1 MEIIKC
7 IIVDDEP
14 PAIRLLEKYV
24 DKVSFLELVT
34 STVSPLE
41 ALGLIDK
48 GDIDLVFLDI
58 QMPELT
64 GIQLSKIVKGK
75 TKIIFTTAY
84 PQFALESYELNA
96 VDYLLK
102 PFEFERFYQAVIK
115 IKEEKIIP
123 KNETIE
129 KGFKSQADA
138 YLFVKTDG
146 KNNFEKVY
154 IKDICY
160 IEGLKNYIAIH
171 LKDKQIITHN
181 TLKSIEG
188 YLPKDEYVKTHKSYI
203 VSMQHIYKT
212 DSLSVYINDTTLPIG
227 DTYKKLFF
235 EKIKKFKL

>member
-24 DKVSFLELVT
+24 DKVSFLKLVT

-58 QMPELT
+58 QMSELT

-102 PFEFERFYQAVIK
+102 PFEFERFYQAVLK
-115 IKEEKIIP
+115 VKEENKSE
-123 KNETIE
+123 KNINFSSDTYI
-129 KGFKSQADA
+129 
-138 YLFVKTDG
+138 FVKTDG

-154 IKDICY
+154 VKNILY
-160 IEGLKNYIAIH
+160 IEGLKNYVVIK
-171 LKDKQIITHN
+171 LKDGEIITNN
-181 TLKSIEG
+181 TLKSIEE
-188 YLPKDEYVKTHKSYI
+188 YLPKKQFIKIHKSYI
-203 VSMQHIYKT
+203 ISMQHIRKT
-212 DSLSVYINDTTLPIG
+212 DSLSVYINGKALPIG
-227 DTYKKLFF
+227 DAFKKEFF
-235 EKIKKFKL
+235 KEVNNRKL